1 MITEDERIRRM
12 RMSFAESLNLKKIK
26 AICQKH
32 GWCEM
37 SDKDLEAMLKECR
50 NKTVVS
56 LPITDKVARMAW
68 ANTKEST
75 TANIYT
81 VAAEI
86 FRDGVDREV
95 FEPAVPVYHR
105 FDRAD

>member
-26 AICQKH
+26 AICRKH
-32 GWCEM
+32 DWCEM
-37 SDKDLEAMLKECR
+37 PDKDLEAMLKECR
-50 NKTVVS
+50 HKINPS

-68 ANTKEST
+68 AITKEST
-75 TANIYT
+75 NTDIYT

-95 FEPAVPVYHR
+95 LEPAVPICHR
-105 FDRAD
+105 FD